1 MHLAKV
7 PTRSET
13 RLVAVMRTIKVP
25 ADAEKDVAKAK
36 GKSKKG
42 SRSKSAGA
50 RDGDAVATETIIHQ
64 LKSKQRWCP
73 HHLKGACPKGD
84 SCALPHLDE
93 DAVNRI
99 KAAERRQMESAH
111 DPGDAPERGRSPS
124 REKRKGKWRKG
135 GSGSE

>member
-1 MHLAKV
+1 
-7 PTRSET
+7 
-13 RLVAVMRTIKVP
+13 
-25 ADAEKDVAKAK
+25 
-36 GKSKKG
+36 
-42 SRSKSAGA
+42 
-50 RDGDAVATETIIHQ
+50 

-99 KAAERRQMESAH
+99 KAAERRQRESTH